1 MININTDN
9 INDIREKYK
18 DVIDEIEKILNS
30 INDKIERLSGGKGG
44 IKKQYQLY
52 MDDKSY
58 FIIYN
63 NKKSYL
69 SIDNISKKNNNLFMK
84 IDKKYIKIIF

>member
-1 MININTDN
+1 
-9 INDIREKYK
+9 
-18 DVIDEIEKILNS
+18 
-30 INDKIERLSGGKGG
+30 
-44 IKKQYQLY
+44 